1 MKKKII
7 VFICM
12 CLSAVISSAG
22 FCNAGNDRG
31 IIRVKAGAVQ
41 GGVAIDLY
49 KGSHALLIGVSDYTA
64 GWPDLESIPGE
75 LSKVELLLKARG
87 FKVEKTLDPDSL
99 QLKKTFEDFI
109 KKYGYQRENRL
120 LFFYSGHGHTRL
132 NNSKGYLVPTDAPNP
147 RNDVIGFQQK
157 ALGMTQILAWA
168 RDIEAKH
175 ALFLFDSCFSGTIFK
190 QKDLP
195 DKPPHITRMTAKPVR
210 QFITAGNAGE
220 SVPANSTFT
229 PAFVDAIEYGIGDL
243 NDDGYVSGTELG
255 LYLQG
260 KVPQHTSQTPQ
271 FGKIRDYELSRGD
284 FIFLASGEAT
294 VIRPSKKCTLE
305 LTANVSGAK
314 VYLNDRYTGTTPLE
328 GIEVSPGKYRIRL
341 EKKGYVTEHRK
352 KTFKKGRTMSIEV
365 YMDEES
371 HVSRLYVDTDPEN
384 ADVRILNISPK
395 YYDGMELDPGKYHV
409 EVSADGYETRR
420 KWISLAVGQ
429 DKNISIRLTEKYV
442 PTGPKETS
450 RDGSFIAYDDGT
462 VVDTKT
468 GLMWAAKDNG
478 KNINW
483 NDAKR
488 YCESYSGGGYS
499 DWRLPAIDELKGLY
513 DKGKKGYKFEC
524 CPGCDNAR
532 LTHLIRVTCWIWAS
546 ETSGSSAALFFFS
559 YGSEYQRAQSLSYDR
574 RVLPVRAGN

>member
-1 MKKKII
+1 MEKKII
-7 VFICM
+7 VFIGM
-12 CLSAVISSAG
+12 CLLAVISSAG

-109 KKYGYQRENRL
+109 NKYGYQRENRL

-284 FIFLASGEAT
+284 FIFLASGE
-294 VIRPSKKCTLE
+294 IRSTKCILE

-314 VYLNDRYTGTTPLE
+314 VYLNDRYTGITPLE

-352 KTFKKGRTMSIEV
+352 KTFEKGRTMSIEV

-371 HVSRLYVDTDPEN
+371 HASRLYVNTEPEN
-384 ADVRILNISPK
+384 ADVRILNIGPK

-409 EVSADGYETRR
+409 EVSANGYETSRA
-420 KWISLAVGQ
+420 WVSLAVGQ

-442 PTGPKETS
+442 PAGPEEIS

-462 VVDTKT
+462 VADTRT

-483 NDAKR
+483 NAAKR
-488 YCESYSGGGYS
+488 YCDNYSVGGYS
-499 DWRLPAIDELKGLY
+499 DWRLPTIDELKGLY
-513 DKGKKGYKFEC
+513 DKSKGY
-524 CPGCDNAR
+524 PMDCDSEYEVYLTR
-532 LTHLIRVTCWIWAS
+532 LIHVSCWRVWSS
-546 ETSGSSAALFFFS
+546 EASGSSAAYNFFCGARNWLHLWDS
-559 YGSEYQRAQSLSYDR
+559 SDPRA
-574 RVLPVRAGN
+574 LPVRRGK